1 MEERCLICGGS
12 LELDM
17 TDEFE
22 MDGDT
27 VYVYCVGWCEKCGAP
42 HRWIEVYSFQETKSI
57 KLIH

>member
-1 MEERCLICGGS
+1 MEERCLVCGGS
-12 LELDM
+12 LELDVN
-17 TDEFE
+17 DEFE

-27 VYVYCVGWCEKCGAP
+27 VYVHCVGWCEKCETQ